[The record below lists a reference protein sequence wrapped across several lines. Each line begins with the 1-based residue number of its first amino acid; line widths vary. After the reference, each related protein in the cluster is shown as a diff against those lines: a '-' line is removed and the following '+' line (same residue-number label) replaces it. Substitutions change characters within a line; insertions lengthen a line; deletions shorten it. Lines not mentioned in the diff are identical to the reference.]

1 MKWYNE
7 PPVWKAEGSKIT
19 ATAAPKTDYWRIT
32 HDGGKRDNGHFYFE
46 DVTGDFVADVKFSGD
61 YRDLYDQAGLMVRL
75 NETVW
80 MKCGIEL
87 FEGLQHVSAVVTR
100 EFSDWSVVP
109 LSNPPAALWLRIIR
123 HGATFDVRYSLDG
136 TTYSLL
142 RSTTLT
148 SEPTIGVGIMLCSP
162 IGNGLSAAFDGLA
175 IRKE

>member
-19 ATAAPKTDYWRIT
+19 ATSAPKTDYWRIT
-32 HDGGKRDNGHFYFE
+32 HDGGKRDSGHFYFE
-46 DVTGDFVADVKFSGD
+46 DVTGDFVADVKFSGE

-75 NETVW
+75 DETVW
-80 MKCGIEL
+80 MKCGIEF

-109 LSNPPAALWLRIIR
+109 LPNPPAVLWLRVSR
-123 HGATFDVRYSLDG
+123 HGATFEVRYSFDG
-136 TTYSLL
+136 AAYPLL

-148 SEPTIGVGIMLCSP
+148 AEPTIGVGIMLCSP
-162 IGNGLSAAFDGLA
+162 TGNGLSAAFEGLT
-175 IRKE
+175 IRKA